1 MKKMLAMLL
10 AVAMIVACFAGCQSN
25 APVDTNQPADSQQP
39 TDSNQP
45 TDTTAPEPV
54 QPESNVGPDGREF
67 ADEQVYRTLYS
78 SEVTTMNYLVSGT
91 TYELVVGANTI
102 DSLVENDPYG
112 NIVPCAAESWESED
126 ETVTLIV
133 PAVKKLN
140 DNGELELVSER
151 TTEEANGQKWT
162 FHLRAGQYWYDADGN
177 QKDPVTANDY
187 VAAARYVCDSAMD
200 CSNSYL
206 MDGWIVNATER
217 LGYTAALLA
226 EPVEQGKEEGKD
238 QDIVIDADG
247 VIWEGKDWDEDKGV
261 YTTWVEIPLTN
272 PEDLGVEAADD
283 NTLVYHLVKPRPY
296 FPTALQ
302 FGTYW
307 PAPAALLAEL
317 GENYALDNYSM
328 WFNGAYILS
337 TFKPQEKRIY
347 TKNVNNWD
355 AEHIYIESIEQ
366 TYNAEASTIAPE
378 LFLRGEVDY
387 ADIGSDIVADW
398 LSDPEKSQMISSS
411 RVTGDYSYFFGF
423 NFEPTFD
430 AEYEPENWVIAVNN
444 ENFRKAVFHGIDRDG
459 YLAAKYPGD
468 DPEIHKINT
477 ITPKGFSV
485 NNGKDFVMYGGL
497 AKYTETESFN
507 EQLALEYRDKA
518 KTELEAAGCKFPI
531 KVPVNYNPSS
541 SSWGNA
547 TVVLEQQLENLLGA
561 DFIDIIIVEYAGGSG
576 FLDATRRNGNYA
588 LQELNWGADFMDPET
603 WADPFEREN
612 SYNFFCHDTEN
623 YRVFQNTKTA
633 ETNALIDQ
641 YYALVDEARTKT
653 GDMDER
659 FEAFAA
665 AESFYIDHAIV
676 VPGFISGGSYCA
688 TKLNGFEGQYAMMGQ
703 SSSRYKGQHLYKTA
717 MSQDMFD
724 AQYNEWYASMGN

>member
-45 TDTTAPEPV
+45 TDTTTPEPA

-217 LGYTAALLA
+217 LDYTAALLA

-272 PEDLGVEAADD
+272 PEDLSVEAVDE

-387 ADIGSDIVADW
+387 ADISSDIVADW

-477 ITPKGFSV
+477 VTPKGFSV

-507 EQLALEYRDKA
+507 EQLAVEYRDKA

-531 KVPVNYNPSS
+531 KVPINYNSSS

-561 DFIDIIIVEYAGGSG
+561 DFIDIIVVSYSG
-576 FLDATRRNGNYA
+576 NSFLKETRRNGNYA

-612 SYNFFCHDTEN
+612 SYNFFCHDTDTYN
-623 YRVFQNTKTA
+623 VYRDTKT
-633 ETNALIDQ
+633 EESNALIDQ

>member
-162 FHLRAGQYWYDADGN
+162 FHLRAGQYWYDANGN

-507 EQLALEYRDKA
+507 EQLAVEYRDKA

-531 KVPVNYNPSS
+531 KVPINYNSS
-541 SSWGNA
+541 SSTWGNA
-547 TVVLEQQLENLLGA
+547 TVVLEQQLEDLLGA
-561 DFIDIIIVEYAGGSG
+561 DFIDIIVVSYSG
-576 FLDATRRNGNYA
+576 NSFLKETRRNGNYA

-612 SYNFFCHDTEN
+612 SYNFFCHDTDTYN
-623 YRVFQNTKTA
+623 VYRDTKTE

>member
-45 TDTTAPEPV
+45 TDTTTPEPV

-78 SEVTTMNYLVSGT
+78 SEVTTMNYLVSST

-217 LGYTAALLA
+217 LDYTAALLA

-272 PEDLGVEAADD
+272 PEDLSVEAVDE

-387 ADIGSDIVADW
+387 ADISSDIVADW

-411 RVTGDYSYFFGF
+411 RVTGGYSYFFGF

-477 ITPKGFSV
+477 VTPKGFSV

-507 EQLALEYRDKA
+507 EQLAVEYRDKA

-531 KVPVNYNPSS
+531 KVPINYNSSS

-561 DFIDIIIVEYAGGSG
+561 DFIDIIVVSYSG
-576 FLDATRRNGNYA
+576 NSFLKETRRNGNYA

-612 SYNFFCHDTEN
+612 SYNFFCHDTDTYN
-623 YRVFQNTKTA
+623 VYRDTKT
-633 ETNALIDQ
+633 EESNALIDQ
-641 YYALVDEARTKT
+641 YYALVDVARTKT

>member
-477 ITPKGFSV
+477 VTPKGFSV

-507 EQLALEYRDKA
+507 EQLALEYRDRA

-531 KVPVNYNPSS
+531 KVPINYNSS
-541 SSWGNA
+541 SGTWGNA
-547 TVVLEQQLENLLGA
+547 TVVLEQQLEDLLGA
-561 DFIDIIIVEYAGGSG
+561 DFIDIIVVSYSG
-576 FLDATRRNGNYA
+576 NSFLKETRRNGNYA

-612 SYNFFCHDTEN
+612 SYNFFCHDTDTYN
-623 YRVFQNTKTA
+623 VYRDTKTE

>member
-411 RVTGDYSYFFGF
+411 RVTGDYSYFFGL

-507 EQLALEYRDKA
+507 EQLAVEYRDKA

-531 KVPVNYNPSS
+531 KVPINYNSS
-541 SSWGNA
+541 SGTWGNA
-547 TVVLEQQLENLLGA
+547 TVVLEQQLEDLLGA
-561 DFIDIIIVEYAGGSG
+561 DFIDIIVVSYSG
-576 FLDATRRNGNYA
+576 NSFLKETRRNGNYA

-612 SYNFFCHDTEN
+612 SYNFFCHDTDTYN
-623 YRVFQNTKTA
+623 VYRDTKTE

>member
-45 TDTTAPEPV
+45 TDTTTPEPV

-477 ITPKGFSV
+477 VTPKGFSV

-531 KVPVNYNPSS
+531 KVPINYNSS
-541 SSWGNA
+541 SGTWGNA
-547 TVVLEQQLENLLGA
+547 TVVLEQQLEDLLGA
-561 DFIDIIIVEYAGGSG
+561 DFIDIIVVSYSG
-576 FLDATRRNGNYA
+576 NSFLKETRRNGNYA

-612 SYNFFCHDTEN
+612 SYNFFCHDTDTYN
-623 YRVFQNTKTA
+623 VYRDTKTE

>member
-485 NNGKDFVMYGGL
+485 NNGKDYVMYGGL

-531 KVPVNYNPSS
+531 KVPINYNSS
-541 SSWGNA
+541 SGTWGNA

-561 DFIDIIIVEYAGGSG
+561 DFIDIIVVSYSG
-576 FLDATRRNGNYA
+576 NSFLKETRRNGNYA

-612 SYNFFCHDTEN
+612 SYNFFCHDTDTYN
-623 YRVFQNTKTA
+623 VYRDTKTE

>member
-531 KVPVNYNPSS
+531 KVPINYNSS
-541 SSWGNA
+541 SSTWGNA
-547 TVVLEQQLENLLGA
+547 TVVLEQQLEDLLGA
-561 DFIDIIIVEYAGGSG
+561 DFIDIIVVSYSG
-576 FLDATRRNGNYA
+576 NSFLKETRRNGNYA

-612 SYNFFCHDTEN
+612 SYNFFCQDTDTYN
-623 YRVFQNTKTA
+623 VYRDTKTE

>member
-444 ENFRKAVFHGIDRDG
+444 ENFRKAVFHGIDRDS
-459 YLAAKYPGD
+459 YLAAKFPGD

-477 ITPKGFSV
+477 VTPKGFSV
-485 NNGKDFVMYGGL
+485 NNGKDYVMYGGL

-531 KVPVNYNPSS
+531 KVPINYNSS
-541 SSWGNA
+541 SSTWGNA

-561 DFIDIIIVEYAGGSG
+561 DFIDIIVVSYSG
-576 FLDATRRNGNYA
+576 NSFLKETRRNGNYA

-612 SYNFFCHDTEN
+612 SYNFFCHDTDTYN
-623 YRVFQNTKTA
+623 VYRDTKTE